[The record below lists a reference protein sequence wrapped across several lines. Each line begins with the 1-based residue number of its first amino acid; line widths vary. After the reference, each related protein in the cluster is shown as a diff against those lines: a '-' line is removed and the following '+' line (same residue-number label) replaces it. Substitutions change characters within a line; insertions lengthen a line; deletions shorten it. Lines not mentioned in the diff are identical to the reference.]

1 MDLSELREI
10 DSLHI
15 EGTDT
20 LVKGSLGWKG
30 WFIEAWAHE
39 RVPLNSHWLL
49 LKNGGTDLHDC
60 WFVDSMYK
68 EHTRSMLTK
77 R

>member
-20 LVKGSLGWKG
+20 LVKGGLGWKG

-39 RVPLNSHWLL
+39 RAPLNSHWLV
-49 LKNGGTDLHDC
+49 LKNCGTDY
-60 WFVDSMYK
+60 SMYK
-68 EHTRSMLTK
+68 ERTRSMLTK